1 MTLRV
6 GIVGCGNVALNFH
19 VPAYRALPGRFAIVG
34 LADPTP
40 ERLELGREAAGL
52 AADQVHPDAAA
63 LLARDDVDVIDVC
76 TPQHLHRD
84 LVVAAAA
91 AGKHVL
97 CEKPIAARPADAA
110 AMVEAARQAGIV
122 LGVMHNYLFFPEVVA
137 LKAVIGSGELGEVR
151 TVSVTMLGVVDSP
164 GAAGYRPQWRHEP
177 AAAGGGVLMD
187 MLHGVYLAEHL
198 LGTPIARV
206 SAYVDSAV
214 DGGAV
219 EGLALCRLEA
229 GRRVGLVDI
238 GWGEGQGG
246 IAVHGTAGRAVA
258 HYRAD
263 GTLPWAPFERLEIST
278 AEGTRRADLPAGQEL
293 GPLIADAMRDT
304 VADLA
309 DAIEKEG
316 PPAADGA
323 AALRTLE
330 TVVAAYAS
338 AALGRTV
345 PLPLDGPLHRAGVL
359 GLQELDL
366 PTSLVRERGLFGL
379 FPTPPAPP
387 AADRSALP
395 TPPAPPAADRSALP
409 TLPAPPA
416 ADRSALPTLPAPP
429 AADPRLG
436 AL

>member
-1 MTLRV
+1 MTTPLRV

-19 VPAYRALPGRFAIVG
+19 VPAYQALPERYEIVG

-40 ERLELGREAAGL
+40 ERLELGRETAGL
-52 AADQVHPDAAA
+52 TAEQVHLDAAA
-63 LLARDDVDVIDVC
+63 LLAREDVDVIDVC

-110 AMVEAARQAGIV
+110 AMVEAAQQAGVV

-137 LKAVIGSGELGEVR
+137 LTALIGSGELGEVR
-151 TVSVTMLGVVDSP
+151 TVTVNMLGVVDSP
-164 GAAGYRPQWRHEP
+164 GAAGYRPQWRHDP

-198 LGTPIARV
+198 LGAPVTGV
-206 SAYVDSAV
+206 SAFVDSAT
-214 DGGAV
+214 DGDAV

-229 GRRVGLVDI
+229 GRRAGLVDI
-238 GWGEGQGG
+238 GWGMGQGG
-246 IAVHGTAGRAVA
+246 IAVHGTLGRAVA

-263 GTLPWAPFERLEIST
+263 GTMPWAPFERLTVTT
-278 AEGTRRADLPAGQEL
+278 AAGTRTADLPAGQEL

-309 DAIEKEG
+309 EAIEAKQD
-316 PPAADGA
+316 PAADGA
-323 AALRTLE
+323 AALHTLE
-330 TVVAAYAS
+330 TTVAAYAS

-345 PLPLDGPLHRAGVL
+345 AVPLPTDGPLHQAGVL
-359 GLQELDL
+359 GLQDIDVPADSPL
-366 PTSLVRERGLFGL
+366 RRRGLFGL
-379 FPTPPAPP
+379 T
-387 AADRSALP
+387 
-395 TPPAPPAADRSALP
+395 T
-409 TLPAPPA
+409 
-416 ADRSALPTLPAPP
+416 
-429 AADPRLG
+429 G
-436 AL
+436 A